1 MFQPPE
7 STIIEAGALQV
18 PLARRLAAY
27 INATCEGFATL
38 RECRFVAD
46 TGAEIISF
54 DLTVELPQ
62 RPVYPILPVE
72 TVSVCLSADS
82 DLAPAVLVARSDFPD
97 TPHQTLMPSGYPS
110 GLCID
115 DRPWSDVRAGYG
127 AAELMSRI
135 QAWFAKAGQGELH
148 GTDQPFDPFFA
159 YEGGHQIIMSRSGE
173 DALKEGNPLVLIAP
187 DGQARYLFALA
198 GTVHTN
204 PGALHAH
211 VLTIDVAPQSMRR
224 IRFAP
229 RTLGELTVL
238 LRERDVDVDSALR
251 NSILEWHALTKSGDA
266 HVWLTCVVLRV
277 PQIHPLTGEIGP
289 SGWMAFL
296 CEASPGDIGTRLG
309 LLNENNSG
317 EASSLRYV
325 LAVNPTV
332 GDPAALDTPTY
343 YAPVHPHFDGERA
356 AALAGREPADN
367 RRIVMAGAGSLGSTV
382 AESLVREGL
391 FSWSLVDD
399 DVFLPHN
406 IARHSLTTADL
417 ARPKADMLLRRLRA
431 IRGDAVGAALVEDIL
446 APDASRAALDEML
459 TDTDLIFDASASV
472 PVSRRLADHS
482 SPARRICAFF
492 TPSGRSAV
500 LMIEAADRSCD
511 LRHLEA
517 VYLAALPGDT
527 SLTDHLKAAGQLRYT
542 GACRALT
549 NRIPAS
555 AIAVLSGSI
564 SHAISSHIA
573 DAEPLLKIWSM
584 DDDGS
589 TRCMDI
595 TTDVDRFEDGEWT
608 VLLPR
613 PLHLRLRQQRAA
625 ALPNEHGG
633 SLMGLIDDRAK
644 LITIVH
650 ALDAPPDSLATPSTF
665 VRGTRGLRHAIETMR
680 VRCAHQINY
689 IGEWHS
695 HPRGVSASPSK
706 TDLNQIADLARI
718 LNLEGMPAVSLIVS
732 DNETRVLIGES
743 Q

>member
-18 PLARRLAAY
+18 PLARRIATY
-27 INATCEGFATL
+27 IQSACEGIATL
-38 RECRFVAD
+38 RECRFVAN
-46 TGAEIISF
+46 TGVEIVSF
-54 DLTVELPQ
+54 DLVVELPQ
-62 RPVYPILPVE
+62 RPIYPIQPVE
-72 TVSVCLSADS
+72 TVSVCLSANC
-82 DLAPAVLVARSDFPD
+82 DLGPAVLVARSDFPD

-127 AAELMSRI
+127 AAELLSRI

-148 GTDQPFDPFFA
+148 GNDQPFDPFFA
-159 YEGGHQIIMSRSGE
+159 YEGGHQIIMSCSGE
-173 DALKEGNPLVLIAP
+173 DALSQGNPLVLIAP
-187 DGQARYLFALA
+187 DGQARYLFALSE
-198 GTVHTN
+198 TVHAN
-204 PGALHAH
+204 PAALRAH

-238 LRERDVDVDSALR
+238 LREREVDVDLALR
-251 NSILEWHALTKSGDA
+251 NSILEWHAHNKNIDT
-266 HVWLTCVVLRV
+266 HVWLTCLILRL

-289 SGWMAFL
+289 TGRMAFL
-296 CEASPGDIGTRLG
+296 CDASPGDIGTRLG
-309 LLNENNSG
+309 LLNENDSG
-317 EASSLRYV
+317 EAPSLRYV
-325 LAVNPTV
+325 LTFKPTV
-332 GDPAALDTPTY
+332 EDPSALDTPIY
-343 YAPVHPHFDGERA
+343 YAPIHPHFDGERA
-356 AALAGREPADN
+356 AAMAGRASADN

-417 ARPKADMLLRRLRA
+417 ARSKADMLLRRLRA

-446 APDASRAALDEML
+446 APDAGRAALDEML
-459 TDTDLIFDASASV
+459 TNTDLIFDASASV

-482 SPARRICAFF
+482 SPARRVCAFF

-500 LMIEAADRSCD
+500 LMIEAADRSCN

-517 VYLAALPGDT
+517 AYLAALADDT
-527 SLTDHLKAAGQLRYT
+527 CLTDHLKAAGQLRYT

-564 SHAISSHIA
+564 AHAISSNIA
-573 DAEPLLKIWSM
+573 DASAVLKIWSM
-584 DDDGS
+584 DDEGS
-589 TRCMDI
+589 TRCIDI
-595 TTDVDRFEDGEWT
+595 TTDVDRFEVGGWT
-608 VLLPR
+608 VFLPR
-613 PLHLRLRQQRAA
+613 SLHLRLKQERAA
-625 ALPNEHGG
+625 CLPNEHGG
-633 SLMGLIDDRAK
+633 SLMGLIDDTAK
-644 LITIVH
+644 LITIVQ
-650 ALDAPPDSLATPSTF
+650 ALDAPPDSIATPSTF

-680 VRCAHQINY
+680 TRCAHQINY

-695 HPRGVSASPSK
+695 HPRGVSASPSE
-706 TDLNQIADLARI
+706 TDLKQIADLARI

-732 DNETRVLIGES
+732 DRQTRVLIGES